1 MSDRSKFAQ
10 RTQRVLSSADDEA
23 ARLQHEYI
31 GTEHLLLG
39 LLTDEDGVGVA
50 VLHNLGVDFS
60 VLRREVEKAI
70 KRGLADNQA
79 LEERPFTT
87 PAKRVLELAAAE
99 AQALGHS
106 YVGTEHLLLGLL
118 VERMGI
124 GGQVLNAAGIS
135 ADAARTETV
144 RLLGPPRGAA

>member
-1 MSDRSKFAQ
+1 MIDRSKFAQ

-39 LLTDEDGVGVA
+39 LLTDRDGVGVA
-50 VLHNLGVDFS
+50 VLHNLGADFS
-60 VLRREVEKAI
+60 ALRREVEKTI
-70 KRGLADNQA
+70 KRGLSDNQA

-87 PAKRVLELAAAE
+87 RATRVLELAAAE
-99 AQALGHS
+99 AQGLGHS

-118 VERMGI
+118 VERMGV
-124 GGQVLNAAGIS
+124 GGQVLQSAGIN

-144 RLLGPPRGAA
+144 RLLGPPRDAA